1 MLPRPSKHSRTNS
14 VQSYSGSASNGS
26 LFPQFLSASNRH
38 RSSKSQ
44 SSLLRISRTNT
55 NNTTVGSVPSG
66 AYIGSTAAY
75 GSTEQMSSAGGDNGG
90 DDQLIRLTDNVPT
103 ARPSVHYADKL
114 WTQIDVLDDVKNM
127 SNQVKLRESF
137 FNDDFN
143 EELNRLKAS
152 QNKLLAVLAAQ
163 HHKLMEEEQN
173 RQAARATKRAHR
185 AQNSSID
192 DATVDLPRV
201 NEREALVSLVGPRT
215 ELFVQTAL
223 AGPESVT
230 ASTLPPQDVSINSFF
245 GEGDILLKDNILHN
259 SQDMQELDK
268 YIEETRQ
275 NLDEVGIAI
284 KNFDV
289 TTRELW

>member
-1 MLPRPSKHSRTNS
+1 M
-14 VQSYSGSASNGS
+14 GSA
-26 LFPQFLSASNRH
+26 
-38 RSSKSQ
+38 
-44 SSLLRISRTNT
+44 
-55 NNTTVGSVPSG
+55 G
-66 AYIGSTAAY
+66 A
-75 GSTEQMSSAGGDNGG
+75 DNGG

-163 HHKLMEEEQN
+163 HHKLMEDEKN
-173 RQAARATKRAHR
+173 RHAARATKRAHR
-185 AQNSSID
+185 AQNSSTD
-192 DATVDLPRV
+192 DATLDLPRSI
-201 NEREALVSLVGPRT
+201 EREALVSLGGPRSGPIVHT
-215 ELFVQTAL
+215 TL

-230 ASTLPPQDVSINSFF
+230 TSILPPQDVPINSFF
-245 GEGDILLKDNILHN
+245 GEGDILLKDDILHN
-259 SQDMQELDK
+259 GQDMQELDK